1 MPEGD
6 TIWRAARALHLALSG
21 QVVRGF
27 RTTSPDISPAGE
39 QSIPGRTVGSVRAMG
54 KHLLMTFS
62 RDRDDLVLHT
72 HMRMNGSWHLY
83 RPGERW
89 RRSPASARVVVE
101 TDAYV
106 APCFDAP
113 VVELVRGADLARHAA
128 LRALGPDAMTDTFD
142 LDAALVRVRSQPE
155 REIGVALLDQRAVS
169 GVGNVLKSETLFLA
183 GISPFALG
191 AQLEDAALRTLLEQA
206 HRLLV
211 RNRTGA
217 SRRTRFVLDPRQKL
231 WVYGRRGDPC
241 HVCGTPIGSA
251 TQGEEARRTYWC
263 PTCQPTDGLH
273 EAPSPVRAGPSHP

>member
-6 TIWRAARALHLALSG
+6 TIWRAARALDLALAG

-39 QSIPGRTVGSVRAMG
+39 RSIPGRTVGGVRAIG

-62 RDRDDLVLHT
+62 RDRDDVVLHT

-113 VVELVRGADLARHAA
+113 VVELVRGADLERHAA
-128 LRALGPDAMTDTFD
+128 LRGLGPDAMTDTFD
-142 LDAALVRVRSQPE
+142 LDAALVRVRSQPD

-169 GVGNVLKSETLFLA
+169 GIGNVLKSESLFLA
-183 GISPFALG
+183 AVSPFAPVSQLDG
-191 AQLEDAALRTLLEQA
+191 AVLRTVLEQG

-211 RNRTGA
+211 LNRTGP
-217 SRRTRFVLDPRQKL
+217 SRRTRFVLDARQKL
-231 WVYGRRGDPC
+231 WVYGRRGKPC
-241 HVCGTPIGSA
+241 HVCGTAIGSA

-263 PTCQPTDGLH
+263 PTCQAFEGSRH
-273 EAPSPVRAGPSHP
+273 VAGGERASRLL

>member
-6 TIWRAARALHLALSG
+6 TIWRAARALDLALAG

-39 QSIPGRTVGSVRAMG
+39 QSIPGRTVGGVRAMG

-62 RDRDDLVLHT
+62 RDRDDVILHT

-101 TDAYV
+101 TNAYV

-113 VVELVRGADLARHAA
+113 VVELVRGTDLERHPA
-128 LRALGPDAMTDTFD
+128 LRGLGPDAMTDTFD
-142 LDAALVRVRSQPE
+142 VDAALVRVRSHPE

-183 GISPFALG
+183 GISPFAPVS
-191 AQLEDAALRTLLEQA
+191 QLDDAALRTVLEHA

-211 RNRTGA
+211 GNRTGP
-217 SRRTRFVLDPRQKL
+217 SRRTRFVLDARQKL

-241 HVCGTPIGSA
+241 HVCSTPIGST
-251 TQGEEARRTYWC
+251 TQGEDARRTYWC
-263 PTCQPTDGLH
+263 PTCQVTDGPPRS
-273 EAPSPVRAGPSHP
+273 A